1 MTFKTLDQADMRGK
15 RVLLRADLNV
25 PMRDGLISDLTR
37 VERVGPTIRE
47 IADHGGRVIVLSH
60 FERPKGKR
68 VPEMSLAPLAD
79 ALAEVLRRPVAFA
92 DDCIGPVAEAAV
104 SRMQDGDVLLLEN
117 TRFHAGEEKN
127 DPAFVAAL
135 AKLGDIYVNDAFS
148 AAHRAHGSTEGV
160 AHHLPSYAGRLMQA
174 ELEALETAL
183 AKPERPVMAIVGGSK
198 VSSKLDLLGNLLSK
212 VDVLVIVGAMANT
225 FLAAKGMPV
234 GRSLQE
240 KDLHETARAIMAE
253 AAKGSCEILL
263 PVDGTIAQDFK
274 AHVPTEVMP
283 VEAAHDGM
291 SLDVGP
297 ATADLIIARLQDMKT
312 LVWNGPLG
320 AFEIPPFD
328 ASTMKVAKAVADLT
342 QEGKLRSVAGG
353 GDTVSALRQA
363 GVIDELSYVSSAGG
377 AFLEW
382 LEGKALPGVKA
393 LDTKVGG

>member
-1 MTFKTLDQADMRGK
+1 MTFKTLDQAEVKGK
-15 RVLLRADLNV
+15 RVLVRADLNV
-25 PMRDGLISDLTR
+25 PMRDGHISDMTR
-37 VERVGPTIRE
+37 VERVAPTIQD
-47 IADHGGRVIVLSH
+47 IADRGGRVIVLSH

-68 VPEMSLAPLAD
+68 VPEMSLAPLAE

-92 DDCIGPVAEAAV
+92 DDCIGPVAEDAVAAL
-104 SRMQDGDVLLLEN
+104 QDGDVLLLEN
-117 TRFHAGEEKN
+117 TRFHKGEEEN
-127 DPAFVAAL
+127 DPAFSAAL

-174 ELEALETAL
+174 ELEALEAAL
-183 AKPERPVMAIVGGSK
+183 SKPERPVMAIVGGSK
-198 VSSKLDLLGNLLSK
+198 VSTKLDLLGNLLGR

-225 FLAAKGMPV
+225 FLAAQGFPV

-240 KDLHETARAIMAE
+240 KDLHETARQILAQ
-253 AAKGSCEILL
+253 AAQGSVEILL
-263 PVDGTIAQDFK
+263 PVDGTVAQEFK
-274 AHVPTEVMP
+274 AHVPTEILP
-283 VEAAHDGM
+283 VDAAHDGM
-291 SLDVGP
+291 ALDVGP

-320 AFEIPPFD
+320 AFEIQPFD

-382 LEGKALPGVKA
+382 LEGKTLPGVAA
-393 LDTKVGG
+393 LG

>member
-1 MTFKTLDQADMRGK
+1 
-15 RVLLRADLNV
+15 
-25 PMRDGLISDLTR
+25 
-37 VERVGPTIRE
+37 
-47 IADHGGRVIVLSH
+47 
-60 FERPKGKR
+60 
-68 VPEMSLAPLAD
+68 
-79 ALAEVLRRPVAFA
+79 
-92 DDCIGPVAEAAV
+92 PVAEEAV
-104 SRMQDGDVLLLEN
+104 AKLQDGDVLLLEN
-117 TRFHAGEEKN
+117 TRFHKGEEEN
-127 DPAFVAAL
+127 DPEFSKAL
-135 AKLGDIYVNDAFS
+135 AKLGDLYVNDAFS

-174 ELEALETAL
+174 ELEALEAAL

-198 VSSKLDLLGNLLSK
+198 VSTKLDLLGNLLSK

-240 KDLHETARAIMAE
+240 KDLHETARRIME
-253 AAKGSCEILL
+253 QAAKGSCEIVL
-263 PVDGTIAQDFK
+263 PVDGTVAQEFK

-283 VEAAHDGM
+283 VTAEHDGM
-291 SLDVGP
+291 ALDVGP
-297 ATADLIIARLQDMKT
+297 ATADLIIERLHGMKT

-320 AFEIPPFD
+320 AFEIQPFD

-342 QEGKLRSVAGG
+342 QEGSLRSVAGG

-382 LEGKALPGVKA
+382 LEGKTLPGVKA
-393 LDTKVGG
+393 LG